1 MSDEEA
7 HRLLSSGRTRSLPS
21 IQRVIDRKEKQIAK
35 KKATGKSKILAQNGQ
50 FSMPG
55 ALRVTVRDDYTP
67 TVRGGSV
74 QVPRHFIMVFRCL

>member
-35 KKATGKSKILAQNGQ
+35 KKATGKSKIFVQNGQ

-55 ALRVTVRDDYTP
+55 ALMII
-67 TVRGGSV
+67 
-74 QVPRHFIMVFRCL
+74 HEL

>member
-35 KKATGKSKILAQNGQ
+35 KKATGKSKLYASVLVASEFPKNGRSLRGFLGL
-50 FSMPG
+50 FSRLLISG
-55 ALRVTVRDDYTP
+55 Q
-67 TVRGGSV
+67 G
-74 QVPRHFIMVFRCL
+74 

>member
-35 KKATGKSKILAQNGQ
+35 KKATGKSKLYASVLVASEFPKMGAHSEVYLDFFQTFDEFFISAQG
-50 FSMPG
+50 
-55 ALRVTVRDDYTP
+55 
-67 TVRGGSV
+67 
-74 QVPRHFIMVFRCL
+74 